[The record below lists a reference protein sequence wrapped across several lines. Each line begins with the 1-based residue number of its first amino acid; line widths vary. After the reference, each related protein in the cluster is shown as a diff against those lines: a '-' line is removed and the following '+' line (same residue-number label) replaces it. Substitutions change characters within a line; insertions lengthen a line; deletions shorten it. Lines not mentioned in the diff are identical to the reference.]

1 MFTFQIL
8 FSTWF
13 FRRPASEGAGQRG
26 RSAEEEEGAEQ
37 RGRAAEG
44 AEQRGRAAEGAEQ
57 QGRAAEGAEQ
67 LGRAAEGAEQMTSR
81 LANLLLRQFSVRT
94 DFRDLNISV
103 PQSM

>member
-1 MFTFQIL
+1 LLTFQIL

-13 FRRPASEGAGQRG
+13 FRRPASEGAGQLG
-26 RSAEEEEGAEQ
+26 RAAEEEEGAEQ

-44 AEQRGRAAEGAEQ
+44 AEQRGRAAEEE
-57 QGRAAEGAEQ
+57 EGAGQ
-67 LGRAAEGAEQMTSR
+67 RRRAEEGAEQMTSR

>member
-1 MFTFQIL
+1 MFSNYAFLLTFQIL

-26 RSAEEEEGAEQ
+26 RAADEVG
-37 RGRAAEG
+37 AAEG
-44 AEQRGRAAEGAEQ
+44 AEQRGRAAE
-57 QGRAAEGAEQ
+57 
-67 LGRAAEGAEQMTSR
+67 EGAEQMTSR

>member
-1 MFTFQIL
+1 VTCAEFVQAYQHCLLFQIL

-13 FRRPASEGAGQRG
+13 FKRPSSGPAPGQAEGGGA
-26 RSAEEEEGAEQ
+26 EEEGAEQ
-37 RGRAAEG
+37 ASARS
-44 AEQRGRAAEGAEQ
+44 
-57 QGRAAEGAEQ
+57 
-67 LGRAAEGAEQMTSR
+67 SR